1 MLISRTA
8 RIALLA
14 SIQNCPEHAGH
25 DILSFSGF
33 LNDSE
38 LGDHI
43 MSTFREL
50 GEASRRRAL
59 ANAHSIVSEAA

>member
-1 MLISRTA
+1 MIISRTA

-14 SIQNCPEHAGH
+14 SIQNCREHAGH

-33 LNDSE
+33 LNDAE

-43 MSTFREL
+43 MACFREL
-50 GEASRRRAL
+50 GEDSRRRAL
-59 ANAHSIVSEAA
+59 ANAHNIVSEAA